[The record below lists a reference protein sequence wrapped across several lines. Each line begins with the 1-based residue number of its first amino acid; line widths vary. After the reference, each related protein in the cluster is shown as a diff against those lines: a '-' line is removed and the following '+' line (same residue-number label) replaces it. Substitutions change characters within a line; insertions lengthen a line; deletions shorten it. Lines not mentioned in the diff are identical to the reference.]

1 MTATSLEARL
11 APALLALRLGV
22 GLVFFMWT
30 LDKFVNPDHAIRVF
44 QHFYMIPFLT
54 ENGSYVVGAVQA
66 LLVGSFIAGFL
77 RTWSYGAIFLLHA
90 VSTLTPMANYFNPT
104 RDPAIEIP
112 APLVDTD
119 GDGLVNAVEFA
130 LTLPIFLYVMLGVV
144 DYGYLMM
151 AHAVLDAAVFELLDE
166 REEVLAIEC
175 VQALPI
181 LWAHVKA

>member
-77 RTWSYGAIFLLHA
+77 RTWSYGLVFLLHA
-90 VSTLTPMANYFNPT
+90 GSTLTPMANYFSPWEGANLLFFAAWPMLAAAFT
-104 RDPAIEIP
+104 LWWLRDYDV
-112 APLVDTD
+112 L
-119 GDGLVNAVEFA
+119 LN
-130 LTLPIFLYVMLGVV
+130 
-144 DYGYLMM
+144 
-151 AHAVLDAAVFELLDE
+151 LDARRSA
-166 REEVLAIEC
+166 ASS
-175 VQALPI
+175 
-181 LWAHVKA
+181 